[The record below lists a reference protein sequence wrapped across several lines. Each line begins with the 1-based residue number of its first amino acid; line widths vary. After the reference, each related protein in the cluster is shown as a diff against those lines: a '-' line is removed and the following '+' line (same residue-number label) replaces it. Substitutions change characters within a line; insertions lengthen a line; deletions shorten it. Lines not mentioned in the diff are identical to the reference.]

1 MLANGAV
8 AAVLGKPVEHS
19 LSPVLH
25 AAAYKVLGLD
35 WSFDKHVVGNGE
47 LSEFLSTTPMNL
59 AGYALT
65 MPLKD
70 EAFAVAAEVDTYAA
84 MALAVNTLIPRG
96 NEWLGYNTDVVG
108 FLNSMMDV
116 ADPIN
121 PVVIGAG
128 ATARSAV
135 AALELM
141 GAEHIRIMARREAAI
156 TDIAETF
163 PDLNIVGLEFSPTP
177 VDADLVIST
186 LPAGIADTVEL
197 GFSVGTLY
205 DVIYAPWPT
214 VLARKAQTSGVTVLG
229 GLDLLVAQAVEQ
241 VILMTQCDEVRR
253 DELFDVMMSAGLTV
267 QIERSRLD

>member
-35 WSFDKHVVGNGE
+35 WSFGKHVVGNGE
-47 LSEFLSTTPMNL
+47 LAEFLSTTPMNL

-116 ADPIN
+116 ADP
-121 PVVIGAG
+121 
-128 ATARSAV
+128 
-135 AALELM
+135 
-141 GAEHIRIMARREAAI
+141 
-156 TDIAETF
+156 
-163 PDLNIVGLEFSPTP
+163 
-177 VDADLVIST
+177 
-186 LPAGIADTVEL
+186 
-197 GFSVGTLY
+197 
-205 DVIYAPWPT
+205 
-214 VLARKAQTSGVTVLG
+214 
-229 GLDLLVAQAVEQ
+229 
-241 VILMTQCDEVRR
+241 
-253 DELFDVMMSAGLTV
+253 
-267 QIERSRLD
+267 